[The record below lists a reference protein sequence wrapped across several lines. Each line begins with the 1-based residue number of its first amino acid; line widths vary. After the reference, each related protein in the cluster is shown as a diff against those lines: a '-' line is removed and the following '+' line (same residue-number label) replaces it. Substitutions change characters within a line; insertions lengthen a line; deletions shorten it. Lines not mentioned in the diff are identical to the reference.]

1 MDEAG
6 HRLGGRLDS
15 GPSRRSDSQPNEADF
30 RPDAVSGP
38 AATGRQTGSLESSAD
53 VTRHFT
59 VAVFV
64 VRGSKTLLLHHRQHG
79 MWLPP
84 GGHIELGETP
94 DEAALRE
101 VREETGL
108 EVVLVSRP
116 GLSVDRP
123 VQLATPEGIQ
133 LETIGRPEDCHE
145 HIDLVYFSVPQE
157 APEDPQE
164 VCIDSSEVTA
174 ARWCD
179 MNDLAAMDLAVDVR
193 EWAMRALRAV
203 PDRLASQARLKR

>member
-64 VRGSKTLLLHHRQHG
+64 VRGRRPCFFIIDNTGCGS
-79 MWLPP
+79 
-84 GGHIELGETP
+84 
-94 DEAALRE
+94 LRE
-101 VREETGL
+101 ATSNSAKL
-108 EVVLVSRP
+108 LTRP
-116 GLSVDRP
+116 
-123 VQLATPEGIQ
+123 
-133 LETIGRPEDCHE
+133 H
-145 HIDLVYFSVPQE
+145 
-157 APEDPQE
+157 
-164 VCIDSSEVTA
+164 
-174 ARWCD
+174 
-179 MNDLAAMDLAVDVR
+179 
-193 EWAMRALRAV
+193 
-203 PDRLASQARLKR
+203 